1 MGEGVHVSLRRK
13 ALIWPRKHEM
23 SSSATRENDT
33 ITRTFDA
40 LERQQLEI
48 YAKELQEHFNEEHRL
63 RQQLEQRNKDLEQR
77 LREIAAIEGM
87 NATIWRQNEKLSRI
101 HSLAPATPYQAG
113 EVVTDLSLTL
123 VLQQIAD
130 LSREL
135 VPAMSSGLMI
145 VDNGRRSS
153 FVTSGLSPAEKSALE
168 AYLRDSGISGTLG
181 NELKPTRLI
190 DESSSSQGSNTPS
203 DKFKVTSLLGIPV
216 MNRGRHLGNLY
227 LLNKPGDL
235 PFTKEESSL
244 MSMFATQAAVA
255 IENAE
260 NYRNIQIQS
269 IVDERDRIG
278 RDLHDN
284 TIQSL
289 YALGLEL
296 DDCAEDAAGP
306 SPEVQTRL
314 RRSVSSINE
323 IISAIRTYV
332 LDLRPDDMAEPK
344 LHEYLEEL
352 VETFRGARL
361 PQLELCWEVRQPL
374 VLSPSQISHL
384 TSIAREGLANVV
396 KHAKATSAVVGL
408 SSEGAC
414 LKLWIE
420 DNGIGFDTDASVG
433 KQHQGLRNIRERVQA
448 LGGTLQIQSGLD
460 RMTRLDI
467 TVSLG
472 HDALATARSGQ

>member
-1 MGEGVHVSLRRK
+1 
-13 ALIWPRKHEM
+13 M
-23 SSSATRENDT
+23 SSSAAWGSDT
-33 ITRTFDA
+33 ITRTFDD

-63 RQQLEQRNKDLEQR
+63 RQQLEKRNEDLEQR

-87 NATIWRQNEKLSRI
+87 NRTIWRQNEKLSRI
-101 HSLAPATPYQAG
+101 HSLAPATLHQTG
-113 EVVTDLSLTL
+113 EVVTDLSLML
-123 VLQQIAD
+123 VLQKIAD

-153 FVTSGLSPAEKSALE
+153 FVTSGLSTSEKSAFE
-168 AYLRDSGISGTLG
+168 VYLRDNGISGTLG
-181 NELKPTRLI
+181 NELKPTRQM
-190 DESSSSQGSNTPS
+190 DESQSSQAGSTPS
-203 DKFKVTSLLGIPV
+203 DRFNVTSLLSTPV

-235 PFTKEESSL
+235 PFTREESSL

-260 NYRNIQIQS
+260 NYRDIQVQS

-296 DDCAEDAAGP
+296 DDCAEVAAGP
-306 SPEVQTRL
+306 SSEVETRL
-314 RRSVSSINE
+314 RRSVGRINE
-323 IISAIRTYV
+323 IISSIRTYV
-332 LDLRPDDMAEPK
+332 LDLRPDDLAEPK
-344 LHEYLEEL
+344 LHDYLEEL
-352 VETFRGARL
+352 VVTFKGARL

-384 TSIAREGLANVV
+384 IAIAREGLANVA
-396 KHAKATSAVVGL
+396 KHAGATSATVGL
-408 SSEGAC
+408 SSEDAR

-420 DNGIGFDTDASVG
+420 DNGIGFDATASLG
-433 KQHQGLRNIRERVQA
+433 KEHQGLRNIRERVQA
-448 LGGTLQIQSGLD
+448 LGGALQIQSGSG

-467 TVSLG
+467 AVPLG
-472 HDALATARSGQ
+472 HNASAAVRSEQ